1 MEASRTSS
9 IWETSHEYSLA
20 VSLCPSLNCDD
31 LATLLEARSETI
43 LEQPTKSPERQLL
56 AALRLRARCLSISSF
71 AARDR
76 TEGLTYWLALQGG
89 SPLAA

>member
-1 MEASRTSS
+1 MA
-9 IWETSHEYSLA
+9 A
-20 VSLCPSLNCDD
+20 SLCPSLNCDH
-31 LATLLEARSETI
+31 LAVLLEARSETI
-43 LEQPTKSPERQLL
+43 LDQPIKSPERQLL

-76 TEGLTYWLALQGG
+76 EEGLTYWLALQGG